1 MIDGNVMTYLGLA
14 SFEQNKDALD
24 KAVAAFKCKSAMSEA
39 KILME
44 ETKPVNQVK
53 PTKKKRGAKEK

>member
-1 MIDGNVMTYLGLA
+1 MIMIDGNVMTYLGLA

-24 KAVAAFKCKSAMSEA
+24 KAVADFKSKSAMSEA
-39 KILME
+39 KSLME
-44 ETKPVNQVK
+44 ETKPAR

>member
-24 KAVAAFKCKSAMSEA
+24 KAVEDFKSKAAMSEA
-39 KILME
+39 KSLTE
-44 ETKPVNQVK
+44 ETKPA
-53 PTKKKRGAKEK
+53 KKKRGAKEK

>member
-24 KAVAAFKCKSAMSEA
+24 KAVADFKKQSALSEA
-39 KILME
+39 KSLME
-44 ETKPVNQVK
+44 EIKPDK
-53 PTKKKRGAKEK
+53 PTKKEKRSKK

>member
-1 MIDGNVMTYLGLA
+1 MIDANVMTYLGLA

-24 KAVAAFKCKSAMSEA
+24 KAVADFKSKSAMSEA
-39 KILME
+39 KSLME
-44 ETKPVNQVK
+44 ETRPVK

>member
-24 KAVAAFKCKSAMSEA
+24 KAVADFKSKSAMSEA
-39 KILME
+39 KSLIE
-44 ETKPVNQVK
+44 ETKPA
-53 PTKKKRGAKEK
+53 KKKRGAKEK